1 MSKYVERRLSI
12 IAMME
17 GWFDMSAVLVAKR
30 IGQIVGGVLVA
41 LIVLLMVG
49 CRVGPDYK
57 RPAVDVPASYRQTLA
72 PDIAP
77 ASAAPSIADEQ
88 WSTVF
93 QDLVLKQLIQEA
105 LANNLDLR
113 ITAQRVLEAQ
123 AQVGIARSQQLP
135 SIGGGGSYSALQIP
149 SSFAGTNSNGT
160 TANSFFN
167 GGGLSASAAW
177 NLDFWGLYRR
187 QTEAARAELLASEWG
202 RRATRTTLIQSVAE
216 AYFEL
221 RSLDAQMTITEN
233 TIKARQDSLQ
243 LTQTLEEHGAG
254 SLADVR
260 QAEQLLHEAQ
270 ANLPDQRR
278 QIAIQENTI
287 SILLGHNPGA
297 IDRGLQIDKQPH
309 PQKIRVG
316 IPSQLIE
323 RRPDI
328 QQAEA
333 KLVAA
338 NARIGVARA
347 QYFPQISLTSLGG
360 SASNQLNSI
369 FAGPNAYWYAAGS
382 ISEPI
387 FDGGRIRSN
396 YRLSKAQE
404 QEMLLEYQKTILNA
418 LRDVSNSLVTYK
430 ETRERRK
437 EQSEQ
442 VKSAADAVRLARLRF
457 SGGNTSYL
465 EVLTTDTNLYSAQLL
480 LAQAQQQ
487 EAASLVQ
494 IYAALG
500 GGWQ

>member
-1 MSKYVERRLSI
+1 
-12 IAMME
+12 
-17 GWFDMSAVLVAKR
+17 MSAALVVKR
-30 IGQIVGGVLVA
+30 VGKIIGGVLLA
-41 LIVLLMVG
+41 LLIVG
-49 CRVGPDYK
+49 CTVGPNYK
-57 RPAVDVPASYRQTLA
+57 RPAVDVPGSYRQALA

-77 ASAAPSIADEQ
+77 ASSAPSIADEQ
-88 WSTVF
+88 WSAIF
-93 QDLVLKQLIQEA
+93 QDSTLQHFIQEA

-113 ITAQRVLEAQ
+113 IAAQRVLEAQ
-123 AQVGIARSQQLP
+123 AQLGVTRSQQFP
-135 SIGGGGSYSALQIP
+135 TVNGGGSYTAIQIP
-149 SSFAGTNSNGT
+149 SSLAGTNSNGT
-160 TANSFFN
+160 PANSFFN
-167 GGGLSASAAW
+167 GGGPSASAAW

-187 QTEAARAELLASEWG
+187 QTEAARAELLASQWG
-202 RRATRTTLIQSVAE
+202 QRATRTSLIQGVAE

-221 RSLDAQMTITEN
+221 RSLDAQMAITEN
-233 TIKARQDSLQ
+233 TIKARKDSLQ
-243 LTQTLEEHGAG
+243 LTQALEQHGAG

-260 QAEQLLHEAQ
+260 QAEELLHAAQ
-270 ANLPDQRR
+270 ANQPDLRR

-287 SILLGHNPGA
+287 SILLGHNPQA
-297 IDRGLQIDKQPH
+297 IDRGLPIEQQPH
-309 PQKIRVG
+309 PQEIPVG

-360 SASNQLNSI
+360 SASNQLSSV
-369 FAGPNAYWYAAGS
+369 FSSPNGYWYAAGS

-404 QEMLLEYQKTILNA
+404 QEMLLAYQKTILNA
-418 LRDVSNSLVTYK
+418 FKDVSNSLVSYK
-430 ETRERRK
+430 ETREHRE
-437 EQSEQ
+437 EQAEQ
-442 VKSAADAVRLARLRF
+442 VKSAADAVRLARLRY

-465 EVLTTDTNLYSAQLL
+465 EVLTTDTDLYSAQLL

-494 IYAALG
+494 LYAALG